1 MIVPVAEQF
10 GLPVK
15 FVGVGELADDLEAF
29 VPEQFLQA
37 LLEGAFDKGD

>member
-1 MIVPVAEQF
+1 MPVAEQF

-15 FVGVGELADDLEAF
+15 FVGVGETADDLEPF

-37 LLEGAFDKGD
+37 LLEGSLTPA